1 LFVARGTLTAQCQK
15 IIAPIDT
22 PAQSRTTF
30 GQSISANGYWHGK
43 REILVLTPAPFA
55 ASQTGI

>member
-1 LFVARGTLTAQCQK
+1 LWLTAQCQK
-15 IIAPIDT
+15 IIAPIDM